1 MRTLLFVGLG
11 SMLGGM
17 LRYGMGLLPIP
28 TSLGGFPLWT
38 LVVNLLGCFLIG
50 FLTALAESTSIDV
63 ALSKG
68 LTVGLC
74 GGFTTFSTFSRE
86 CLILKESGAHGVL
99 VTYILLSLLL
109 GVAMVYLGRSA
120 ARLIV

>member
-1 MRTLLFVGLG
+1 MV
-11 SMLGGM
+11 GGM
-17 LRYGMGLLPIP
+17 LRYGMGLLPLP

-50 FLTALAESTSIDV
+50 FLTALAESTSLDV

-74 GGFTTFSTFSRE
+74 GGFTTFSTFSKE
-86 CLILKESGAHGVL
+86 CLLLKESGAHGL
-99 VTYILLSLLL
+99 LILYILLSLLL
-109 GVAMVYLGRSA
+109 GIAMVYLGRSA
-120 ARLIV
+120 ARLL

>member
-1 MRTLLFVGLG
+1 MV
-11 SMLGGM
+11 GGM
-17 LRYGMGLLPIP
+17 LRYGMGLLPLP

-38 LVVNLLGCFLIG
+38 LVINLLGCFLIG
-50 FLTALAESTSIDV
+50 FLTALAESTSLDV

-86 CLILKESGAHGVL
+86 CLLLRESGATGL
-99 VTYILLSLLL
+99 LILYILLSLLL
-109 GVAMVYLGRSA
+109 GVALVYLGRSA
-120 ARLIV
+120 ARLL